1 VTARALLVRRARA
14 AGVVLAL
21 VLTVFAGRLVEIQV
35 GSHAHFSALSTSQLH
50 EQLTIPAARGGIY
63 DRDGQALALSVEA
76 GTVVADPLQISD
88 PARDAGV
95 LAPVLSVPVARLSA
109 ELHERSGFV
118 YLAHR
123 VSDAVAARVRKLALP
138 GITLVGEAQTVL
150 PDGLLAEPVLGT
162 VGTSGSGLSGLEY
175 QYNRLLAGQPS
186 TLDAL
191 VTPGGVLL
199 GASTSGSDRTAGFG
213 LELTIDS
220 ALQLVVEE
228 ALGAEIAATHATGG
242 DAVVMDVRTGQI
254 LALADLASSSSLPAG
269 SGAASAGLPALGPSA
284 PTYALPG
291 STLPAGVVEAASPTA
306 LTQVY
311 EPGSVFKLVTF
322 SAALTDGIVT
332 PGTILSVPGALP
344 LGGYTFH
351 DAESHG
357 TESLTASQI
366 LAQSSN
372 IGTIEIA
379 QRLGAAR
386 LAGQIGRLG
395 FGKPTG
401 LDFPG
406 SSIGLVPAPSTWTAS
421 SIGSTPIGQADGVTA
436 LQVLDAYNAVANGGV
451 EVAPSLVRAVVT
463 PSGAVRA
470 TARPVTRRVISASVD
485 AELVQMFEGVV
496 AGGTGIEAAIDGYE
510 VAGKTGTAQIPD
522 PNGRGYLPGAFV
534 GSFVGFA
541 PANAPVLSAIVVLDH
556 PTPVYGGAV
565 AAPVFSS
572 IMGYALRH
580 YGIHTTAAPTAAV
593 SPNPLG
599 GRSTISVP
607 AIVTTEGP

>member
-1 VTARALLVRRARA
+1 VTARALLVRRARV

-21 VLTVFAGRLVEIQV
+21 VLAMFVVRLVEVQV
-35 GSHAHFSALSTSQLH
+35 GSHAHYAALSTGQLR
-50 EQLTIPAARGGIY
+50 EQLTIPASRGGIY
-63 DRDGQALALSVEA
+63 DRDGQVLALSVEA
-76 GTVVADPLQISD
+76 GTVVADPLQIAD
-88 PARDAGV
+88 PVREAEK
-95 LAPVLSVPVARLSA
+95 LAPVLSVPVARLIA
-109 ELHERSGFV
+109 ELRERSGFV

-123 VSDAVAARVRKLALP
+123 VPDAVAARVRALTLP

-150 PDGLLAEPVLGT
+150 PDGLMAEPVLGT
-162 VGTSGSGLSGLEY
+162 VGTAGSGMSGLEY
-175 QYNRLLAGQPS
+175 QYNRLLAGHPT

-191 VTPGGVLL
+191 VAPGGVPL
-199 GASTSGSDRTAGFG
+199 GASTSGPERDAGSG

-220 ALQLVVEE
+220 ALQLVAEQ

-254 LALADLASSSSLPAG
+254 LALADLASSSNLPAG
-269 SGAASAGLPALGPSA
+269 SGAPPGGLPALGSNA
-284 PTYALPG
+284 PTYAPPG
-291 STLPAGVVEAASPTA
+291 PTLPAGVVEASSPTA

-332 PGTILSVPGALP
+332 PGTVLTVPGALP

-357 TESLTASQI
+357 TESLTAAQI

-386 LAGQIGRLG
+386 LADQIGLLG
-395 FGKPTG
+395 FGEPTG

-406 SSIGLVPAPSTWTAS
+406 SSIGLVPGLPTWTAS

-451 EVAPSLVRAVVT
+451 EVVPSLVRAIVT
-463 PSGAVRA
+463 PSGTVRPTPGSA
-470 TARPVTRRVISASVD
+470 TRRVFSAAVD

-496 AGGTGIEAAIDGYE
+496 TGGTGIEAAIDGYE

-522 PNGRGYLPGAFV
+522 PNGRGYVPGAFV

-593 SPNPLG
+593 TPNPLDG
-599 GRSTISVP
+599 GGTISVP

>member
-1 VTARALLVRRARA
+1 MTARSLLVRRART
-14 AGVVLAL
+14 AGVVLAV
-21 VLTVFAGRLVEIQV
+21 VLAVFLGRLVEVQV
-35 GSHAHFSALSTSQLH
+35 GSHEHEAALSTGQLR
-50 EQLTIPAARGGIY
+50 EQLTIPASRGGIY
-63 DRDGQALALSVEA
+63 DRDGQVLALSVEA

-88 PARDAGV
+88 PAREAGV
-95 LAPVLSVPVARLSA
+95 LAPVLAVPVAQLSA
-109 ELHERSGFV
+109 ELSERSGFV

-123 VSDAVAARVRKLALP
+123 VAGAVANRIRALALP
-138 GITLVGEAQTVL
+138 GIALVGESQTVL
-150 PDGLLAEPVLGT
+150 PAGLMAEPVLGT
-162 VGTSGSGLSGLEY
+162 VGTTGSGLSGLEY
-175 QYNRLLAGQPS
+175 QYDHLLAGHPT

-191 VTPGGVLL
+191 VAPGGVSL
-199 GASTSGSDRTAGFG
+199 GGSTSASGRDAGFG

-220 ALQLVVEE
+220 GLQLVAEQ

-254 LALADLASSSSLPAG
+254 LALADLASSSHPPVG
-269 SGAASAGLPALGPSA
+269 PGATPAGLPALGPSA

-291 STLPAGVVEAASPTA
+291 STLPAGVVEASSPTA

-311 EPGSVFKLVTF
+311 EPGSVFKLVAF

-332 PGTILSVPGALP
+332 PGTILAVPGALP

-351 DAESHG
+351 DAERHG
-357 TESLTASQI
+357 AESLTASQI

-372 IGTIEIA
+372 VGTIEIA

-386 LAGQIGRLG
+386 LAGQIERLG
-395 FGKPTG
+395 FGAPTG

-406 SSIGLVPAPSTWTAS
+406 SSIGLVPGLPTWTAS

-436 LQVLDAYNAVANGGV
+436 LQVLDAYNTVANGGV

-463 PSGAVRA
+463 PWGAVRP
-470 TARPVTRRVISASVD
+470 TARAAARRVISAPVD
-485 AELVQMFEGVV
+485 AELVQMLEGVV
-496 AGGTGIEAAIDGYE
+496 TGGTGVEAAVDGYE
-510 VAGKTGTAQIPD
+510 VAGKTGTAQVPD

-541 PANAPVLSAIVVLDH
+541 PSNAPVFSAIVVLDH

-580 YGIHTTAAPTAAV
+580 YGIHTSAAPTVAV
-593 SPNPLG
+593 SSNPLG
-599 GRSTISVP
+599 GRGTISVP